1 MSVWVALG
9 LTFVVLFG
17 LLSLMLLVML
27 AAALMDFGS
36 NPHLHGLYGNGGYTP
51 SAHIY

>member
-1 MSVWVALG
+1 MSAWQAVALM
-9 LTFVVLFG
+9 FVVLMV
-17 LLSLMLLVML
+17 LLLLLLVVMF

>member
-1 MSVWVALG
+1 MSAWRAVALM
-9 LTFVVLFG
+9 FVVLMV
-17 LLSLMLLVML
+17 LLLLLFLVMF

-51 SAHIY
+51 SSHIY